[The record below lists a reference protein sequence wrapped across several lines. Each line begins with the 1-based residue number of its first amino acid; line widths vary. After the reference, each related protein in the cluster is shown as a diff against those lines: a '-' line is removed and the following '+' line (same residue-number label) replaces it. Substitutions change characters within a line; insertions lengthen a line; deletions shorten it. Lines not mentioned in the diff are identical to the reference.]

1 LRGRIGQVLGFFQG
15 DPRFFVV
22 GIILV
27 VTILVGIFAPFIAPH
42 DPLDTNLKE
51 RLKRPGFKHILG
63 TDQYGRDVASR
74 IIWGARISMTVGI
87 LVVLGSMTIG
97 CTIGTLAGFL
107 GGVVDIV
114 LMRLVDTLL
123 AFPGFLLA
131 LVLVAVMGSS
141 LTTVII
147 AIAIAYSPRISL
159 VMRSVILTVRETT
172 YVEASRA
179 LGGPKWWIILKHIL
193 PNSLPPMIVVGTV
206 SAATAITAEAGLSF
220 LGLGV
225 QPPTPT
231 WGAVIADGREFV
243 RNAPWISVSA
253 GLVIML
259 AVMSLNIFGDA
270 LRDYQDPRLK
280 GTMRNV

>member
-1 LRGRIGQVLGFFQG
+1 
-15 DPRFFVV
+15 
-22 GIILV
+22 
-27 VTILVGIFAPFIAPH
+27 
-42 DPLDTNLKE
+42 
-51 RLKRPGFKHILG
+51 
-63 TDQYGRDVASR
+63 
-74 IIWGARISMTVGI
+74 
-87 LVVLGSMTIG
+87 
-97 CTIGTLAGFL
+97 
-107 GGVVDIV
+107 
-114 LMRLVDTLL
+114 
-123 AFPGFLLA
+123 
-131 LVLVAVMGSS
+131 
-141 LTTVII
+141 
-147 AIAIAYSPRISL
+147 
-159 VMRSVILTVRETT
+159 MRSVILTVRETT